1 MFEKINPM
9 LAELGDERDLERKD
23 SIFEPKA

>member
-1 MFEKINPM
+1 MFEKIEPM
-9 LAELGDERDLERKD
+9 LAELGDEKDLKRKD